1 MRHNIFE
8 MQFSSGFRY
17 AILAIAAL
25 SAHAQTA
32 GGNAPE
38 HPPGTPKAA
47 SIRENI
53 GIPPRSG
60 PADYPAQAKAGNV
73 TLAAEFAE
81 HGIPTPEGVLT
92 SDNYVVV
99 ELAVFGPEG
108 TRLPISFS
116 DFSLRVNGKK
126 NGVQAEPF
134 ERAGASAMDPE
145 WIPPEKPEK
154 SSSTSINGGG
164 GGSGAN
170 APPPRPPAE
179 LRRAW
184 AKRVMQAAW
193 AEGERPLPRAGLLYF
208 PYGGKAKGIHSLEL
222 IYSGAA
228 GKATLNLMP

>member
-1 MRHNIFE
+1 MRNNIFE
-8 MQFSSGFRY
+8 MQFSSGFLY
-17 AILAIAAL
+17 AILAIAGL
-25 SAHAQTA
+25 SLPAQTA
-32 GGNAPE
+32 DVKPPE
-38 HPPGTPKAA
+38 HPASMPKAA
-47 SIRENI
+47 TRENI

-60 PADYPAQAKAGNV
+60 PSDYPAQAKVGKV
-73 TLAAEFAE
+73 TIAAEFAE
-81 HGIPTPEGVLT
+81 HGIPTPEGVLS

-108 TRLPISFS
+108 TRLPVSFS

-126 NGVQAEPF
+126 NPVQAESF
-134 ERAGASAMDPE
+134 ERAGASVKDPE
-145 WIPPEKPEK
+145 WAPLEKPEK
-154 SSSTSINGGG
+154 SSSTSIGGG
-164 GGSGAN
+164 RNETS
-170 APPPRPPAE
+170 APPPGPPAE

-222 IYSGAA
+222 IYSGEA